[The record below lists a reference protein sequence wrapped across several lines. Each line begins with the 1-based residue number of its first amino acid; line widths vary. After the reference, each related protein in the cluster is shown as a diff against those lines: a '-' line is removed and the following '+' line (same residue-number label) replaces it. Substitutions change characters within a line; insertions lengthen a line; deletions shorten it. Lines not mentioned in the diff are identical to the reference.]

1 MILLI
6 LIKSMLTGA
15 AIAAPIGPMGMLC
28 IRSGLLGGW
37 KKGVAAGMG
46 IATADACYAAI
57 AAFGVSAISSRLMMY
72 SHVNKIGGGLLIIL
86 LGLSGFRRK
95 QPALQDPN
103 PARSN
108 RKLLTFASAFLLTL
122 TNPMTL
128 ISFTALAAGLGS
140 QSLTTSWVGA
150 AAFSAGIFLGSALW
164 WIVLTTAVNLF
175 RKRLLAPATVRT
187 VDLASALILTG
198 MGLWS
203 VLSALFN
210 T

>member
-1 MILLI
+1 MIILI

-15 AIAAPIGPMGMLC
+15 AIAAPIGPMGLLC
-28 IRSGLLGGW
+28 MRSSLLGGW
-37 KKGVAAGMG
+37 KKGMAAGLG

-57 AAFGVSAISSRLMMY
+57 AAFGVSAISSTMMMY
-72 SHVNKIGGGLLIIL
+72 SYVIKIGGGLLIIL

-95 QPALQDPN
+95 PALQDPN
-103 PARSN
+103 PPEPS
-108 RKLLTFASAFLLTL
+108 RKLLTFASSFLLTL

-128 ISFTALAAGLGS
+128 ISFAALAAGLGTPS
-140 QSLTTSWVGA
+140 ITSSWEGA
-150 AAFSAGIFLGSALW
+150 AAFSAGIWLGSALW
-164 WIVLTTAVNLF
+164 WSVLTTTVNLF
-175 RKRLLAPATVRT
+175 RKRLLAPAAIRT

-198 MGLWS
+198 MGVWS